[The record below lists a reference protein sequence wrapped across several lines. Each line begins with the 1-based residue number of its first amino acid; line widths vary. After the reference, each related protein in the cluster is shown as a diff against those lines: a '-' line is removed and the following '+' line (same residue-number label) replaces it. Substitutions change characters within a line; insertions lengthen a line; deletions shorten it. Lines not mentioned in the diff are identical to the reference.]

1 MFGIMR
7 TLALVISAGIFS
19 SVLTSPASSS
29 QDFESIF
36 APRGNA
42 ESSSHVEHTDD
53 AKTTSHHVHSTYA
66 KYPGRAESG
75 TIEVHTKER
84 ALYFVTDGGRTVR
97 YRVGVGR
104 MGQQWFGRTKIADKR
119 LRPAWTPPA
128 VIRGNKPAWVA
139 PPGAPNNPM
148 GAAALVLADHE
159 LAIHGTNDPSSI
171 GGYVSW
177 GCIRM
182 HNRDILDLYSRVS
195 VGTPV
200 VIKR

>member
-1 MFGIMR
+1 MQGILR
-7 TLALVISAGIFS
+7 TVALFVSAAVFS
-19 SVLTSPASSS
+19 SVLASPSWSAH
-29 QDFESIF
+29 DFESVF
-36 APRGNA
+36 APQRSDA
-42 ESSSHVEHTDD
+42 ESRSPVKYSVVP
-53 AKTTSHHVHSTYA
+53 KGRVH
-66 KYPGRAESG
+66 ESAHPVHKEPG

-84 ALYFVTDGGRTVR
+84 ALYFIDDGGRAVR

>member
-1 MFGIMR
+1 MQDILR
-7 TLALVISAGIFS
+7 TVALSVSAAVFF
-19 SVLTSPASSS
+19 SVLASPSWSS
-29 QDFESIF
+29 QSFESIF
-36 APRGNA
+36 APQRSDVESRGPVKHSVFPKDRVH
-42 ESSSHVEHTDD
+42 ESAHP
-53 AKTTSHHVHSTYA
+53 VH
-66 KYPGRAESG
+66 KEPG
-75 TIEVHTKER
+75 TVEVHTKER
-84 ALYFVTDGGRTVR
+84 ALYFIDDSGKTVR

-139 PPGAPNNPM
+139 PPGASNNPM

>member
-1 MFGIMR
+1 MLGILR
-7 TLALVISAGIFS
+7 ALVLFISTAVFS
-19 SVLTSPASSS
+19 SVLASPSWSSH
-29 QDFESIF
+29 DFESIF
-36 APRGNA
+36 APQRNDV
-42 ESSSHVEHTDD
+42 ESRSSTKHFV
-53 AKTTSHHVHSTYA
+53 YP
-66 KYPGRAESG
+66 KYPIHTEPVHPVQKVPG
-75 TIEVHTKER
+75 TIEVHTTER
-84 ALYFVTDGGRTVR
+84 VLYFIDESGKTVR

-104 MGQQWFGRTKIADKR
+104 MGQQWFGRTKVVDKR

-128 VIRGNKPAWVA
+128 VIRGKKAAWVA

-182 HNRDILDLYSRVS
+182 HNRDIMDLYSRVN